1 MQERDG
7 YRLLR
12 QGTFVPSVLIVR
24 VADPDLDPDP
34 VGSGMFFP
42 GYGSGIMHNFV
53 VFAVV
58 TQSPTYDNDSPPLH
72 PNRIR
77 IRIPNSCT

>member
-12 QGTFVPSVLIVR
+12 QGTYVPSVLIVR

-34 VGSGMFFP
+34 DPV
-42 GYGSGIMHNFV
+42 
-53 VFAVV
+53 
-58 TQSPTYDNDSPPLH
+58 L
-72 PNRIR
+72 
-77 IRIPNSCT
+77 CTILSSLLW